1 MQKFIVRTQPKPSN
15 TKRVRVGEYL
25 GTYWATNAQQALCK
39 AGRVAGSL
47 TRGESHVEAV
57 PPISEAEWEAAA

>member
-39 AGRVAGSL
+39 AGRVAG
-47 TRGESHVEAV
+47 
-57 PPISEAEWEAAA
+57 

>member
-1 MQKFIVRTQPKPSN
+1 MQKFIVRTVPKPAN

-25 GTYWATNAQQALCK
+25 GTYYASSAPQALSK
-39 AGRVAGSL
+39 AGRKAGSL

-57 PPISEAEWEAAA
+57 PDSDVTL